1 MAKVNLRNLSMED
14 QQPIT
19 DKILDISGRVLDVPN
34 KNKKILDFKGNSE
47 NWLNPSGSSTP
58 TDRKLDDS

>member
-34 KNKKILDFKGNSE
+34 KNKKILDFEGNSE
-47 NWLNPSGSSTP
+47 SWLNLSGSSIP
-58 TDRKLDDS
+58 TDRK

>member
-34 KNKKILDFKGNSE
+34 KNKKILDINVK
-47 NWLNPSGSSTP
+47 
-58 TDRKLDDS
+58 RKNKN